1 MMIMIIVMMI
11 MIIIIDTASDNIKDE
26 FLFKPIEKQ
35 YKSEK
40 KRKNS
45 RDDEQKFTKQE

>member
-1 MMIMIIVMMI
+1 MMI

-40 KRKNS
+40 KKKTPAMMSKNS
-45 RDDEQKFTKQE
+45 PNKNK